1 MFDKHLFIRVT
12 EDHSVQAAN
21 ILARSNSDFA
31 DKLGTI
37 SQKEIK
43 ARDRVDI
50 SLEEYEQLKNE
61 ITSLRYENASLKNI
75 FTRIGIPI
83 KVINYILPNTVAV
96 RKSKDYKDFVT
107 HYNIVFD
114 TNDIR
119 REML

>member
-1 MFDKHLFIRVT
+1 MFDKHLFVHMT

-21 ILARSNSDFA
+21 ILARSNDR
-31 DKLGTI
+31 LGDRLNDI
-37 SQKEIK
+37 SQKELK

-61 ITSLRYENASLKNI
+61 VTSLRYENASLKSI

-96 RKSKDYKDFVT
+96 RKSEDLKDFVT
-107 HYNIVFD
+107 HYYIAFD
-114 TNDIR
+114 TNDIW